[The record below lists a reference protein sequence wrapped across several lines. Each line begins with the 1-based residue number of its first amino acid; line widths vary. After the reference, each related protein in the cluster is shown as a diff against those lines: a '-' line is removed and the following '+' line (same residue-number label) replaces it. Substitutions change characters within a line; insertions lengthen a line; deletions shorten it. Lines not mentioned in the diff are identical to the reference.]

1 MVFLLLID
9 AVASASLYLVFRCGT
24 WVLYSSASGLYYIYK
39 KFKPTENYDIIS
51 NTDKTKNQEHSQGNE
66 SEVGEGKGEY
76 DGDDDN
82 DCVILTRIEYDKL
95 IELTTS

>member
-24 WVLYSSASGLYYIYK
+24 WALYSSASGLYYIYK
-39 KFKPTENYDIIS
+39 KFKPTDNYDIIS
-51 NTDKTKNQEHSQGNE
+51 NTDKTTNQEHSEGN
-66 SEVGEGKGEY
+66 GAGHG
-76 DGDDDN
+76 DGDGDGEDDN